1 MKTHANE
8 PPRIELAQLPSP
20 CVELKNLARSADV
33 PKIFLKRDDLS
44 GLELSGNKIRKLE
57 YVVADAI
64 ANGADTLVTH
74 GGIQSNHCR
83 ATAAVGARLGVRVR
97 MLLRGETP
105 SVPYEGNLV
114 LDKLFGAHCSYHPPD
129 IYREQLDQLVKDA
142 MQEEVDQG
150 HKPYFFPVGAS
161 VPLGS
166 WGYIRCVAELAET
179 LGRDSAVDLYC
190 ATSSGGT
197 QVGLILG
204 RAILGCENW
213 RVRGVPVSDSV
224 EYFQTHLRDLERK
237 TTEQFDLRL
246 SIEQTP
252 IELIDGFIG
261 EGYAIEYPEAVETI
275 SLLGQ
280 TEAIV
285 LDPSYTSKAMTAM
298 LATLREESTD
308 RIPVFIHTGG
318 AFGLYGRRDLVG
330 A

>member
-1 MKTHANE
+1 MKIHANE
-8 PPRIELAQLPSP
+8 PNRIELAQLPSP
-20 CVELKNLARSADV
+20 CVNLKNLALEKDL
-33 PKIFLKRDDLS
+33 PKILIKRDDLS

-64 ANGADTLVTH
+64 AQGADTLVTH

-83 ATAAVGARLGVRVR
+83 ATAAVGARLGLRVR

-105 SVPYEGNLV
+105 SAPYEGNLL
-114 LDKLFGAHCSYHPPD
+114 LDQLFGARCSYHDPNV
-129 IYREQLDQLVKDA
+129 YRTQLNQLVEA
-142 MQEEVDQG
+142 TMAEEVAKG

-161 VPLGS
+161 VPIGS
-166 WGYIRCVAELAET
+166 WGYIRCVAELVET
-179 LGRDSAVDLYC
+179 LDRESAVDIYC

-204 RAILGCENW
+204 RALLGCDHW
-213 RVRGVPVSDSV
+213 RVRGIPVSDSV
-224 EYFQTHLRDLERK
+224 EYFQAYLRDLERQ
-237 TTEQFDLRL
+237 TTDQFDLQL
-246 SIEQTP
+246 TTDDTP

-275 SLLGQ
+275 ALLGR

-285 LDPSYTSKAMTAM
+285 LDPSYTSKAMTGM
-298 LATLREESTD
+298 MATLQEESTD